1 MNENVILNS
10 MFQFKRGTKE
20 RWEELNLVLLNGEP
34 GYEYDTH
41 RMKVGDGSTAWKD
54 LPYIGEESIFNAET
68 HYGFPSIGRS
78 NVIYKAESERKI
90 YQWNGVT
97 LSYEVVG
104 ETEIEIGDI
113 ELIHG
118 GNANG

>member
-1 MNENVILNS
+1 MNETVILNS

-20 RWEELNLVLLNGEP
+20 RWLELNPILLAGEP

-41 RMKVGDGSTAWKD
+41 RLKVGDGSTSWKD
-54 LPYIGEESIFNAET
+54 LDYIGEESVVNAET
-68 HYGFPSIGRS
+68 HYEFPSIGKA
-78 NVIYKAESERKI
+78 NVIYKADSEKKI
-90 YQWNGVT
+90 YQWNNKT
-97 LSYEVVG
+97 LAYEVISEG
-104 ETEIEIGDI
+104 ETILDV